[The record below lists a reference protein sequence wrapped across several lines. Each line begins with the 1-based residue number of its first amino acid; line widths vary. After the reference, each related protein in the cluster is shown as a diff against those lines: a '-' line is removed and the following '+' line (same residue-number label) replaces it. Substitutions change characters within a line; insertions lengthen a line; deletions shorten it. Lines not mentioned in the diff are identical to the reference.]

1 MKTQNNQQTNAK
13 VSLKNVRNEFKEVKG
28 SMFACIKY
36 IYAAFTD
43 ANGKTK
49 FPHELAKIMPTSKK
63 TALAEANDIMKWGD
77 VGGIKKIKRTN
88 KETGCATEV
97 SYTIKASC
105 DMVLRYYVAKYN
117 NRFAG
122 VPEADKVEL

>member
-1 MKTQNNQQTNAK
+1 MKKQTNQPTAK

-36 IYAAFTD
+36 IYSAFTG

-49 FPHELAKIMPTSKK
+49 FPTELQKIMPSTKK
-63 TALAEANDIMKWGD
+63 VALSEANDIMKWGN
-77 VGGIKKIKRTN
+77 VGGTKTVKRT
-88 KETGCATEV
+88 KEGLVTEV
-97 SYTIKASC
+97 NCTIKASC

-117 NRFAG
+117 SRFEG

>member
-1 MKTQNNQQTNAK
+1 MKTTTNQQTTN
-13 VSLKNVRNEFKEVKG
+13 VSITNVRNEFKEVKG

-49 FPHELAKIMPTSKK
+49 FPTNLKKIMPESKK
-63 TALAEANDIMKWGD
+63 VALSEANDIMKWGN
-77 VGGIKKIKRTN
+77 VGGTKTVKRT
-88 KETGCATEV
+88 KEGLVTEV
-97 SYTIKASC
+97 NYTIKASC
-105 DMVLRYYVAKYN
+105 DMVLRYYVSKYN
-117 NRFAG
+117 NRFDG

>member
-13 VSLKNVRNEFKEVKG
+13 VSIKTVRNEFKEVKG

-49 FPHELAKIMPTSKK
+49 FAGDLAKIMPASKK
-63 TALAEANDIMKWGD
+63 TALAEANEIMKWGD
-77 VGGIKKIKRTN
+77 VGGIKTIKRT
-88 KETGCATEV
+88 KDGLTTEV
-97 SYTIKASC
+97 NYTIKASC

-117 NRFAG
+117 DRFAG

>member
-1 MKTQNNQQTNAK
+1 MKTTTNQPNAK
-13 VSLKNVRNEFKEVKG
+13 VSLKSVRAEFKEVKG

-49 FPHELAKIMPTSKK
+49 FPAELTKIMPTSKK
-63 TALAEANDIMKWGD
+63 AALSEANDIMKWGD
-77 VGGIKKIKRTN
+77 VGGTTTIKRT
-88 KETGCATEV
+88 KEGLVTEV
-97 SYTIKASC
+97 NYTIKASC

>member
-1 MKTQNNQQTNAK
+1 MKTQTNQQNEK
-13 VSLKNVRNEFKEVKG
+13 VSIKNVRNEFKEVRG

-49 FPHELAKIMPTSKK
+49 FTGDLAKIMPASKK
-63 TALAEANDIMKWGD
+63 AALAEANDIMKWGD
-77 VGGIKKIKRTN
+77 VGGTKTIKRT
-88 KETGCATEV
+88 KDGLATEV
-97 SYTIKASC
+97 NYTIKASC

-122 VPEADKVEL
+122 VPEAYKVEL

>member
-1 MKTQNNQQTNAK
+1 MKNTTNQPTTK
-13 VSLKNVRNEFKEVKG
+13 VTIKNVRNEFKEVKG

-49 FPHELAKIMPTSKK
+49 FPTELYKIMPTSKK
-63 TALAEANDIMKWGD
+63 AALADANSIMIWGK
-77 VGGIKKIKRTN
+77 VGETKTIKRT
-88 KETGCATEV
+88 KEGLVTEV
-97 SYTIKASC
+97 NYTIKASC

-117 NRFAG
+117 DRFAG

>member
-1 MKTQNNQQTNAK
+1 MKTTTTNQQTAK
-13 VSLKNVRNEFKEVKG
+13 VTIKNVRNEFKEVNG

-49 FPHELAKIMPTSKK
+49 FKGDLAKIMPASKK

-77 VGGIKKIKRTN
+77 VGGTKTIKRT
-88 KETGCATEV
+88 KEGLVTEV
-97 SYTIKASC
+97 NYTIKASC

>member
-13 VSLKNVRNEFKEVKG
+13 VSIKNVRNEFKEVKG
-28 SMFACIKY
+28 SMFSCIKY
-36 IYAAFTD
+36 IYATFTD

-49 FPHELAKIMPTSKK
+49 FPTELHKIMPASKK
-63 TALAEANDIMKWGD
+63 NALAEANEIMKWGD
-77 VGGIKKIKRTN
+77 VGGTKTIKRT
-88 KETGCATEV
+88 KEGLVTEV
-97 SYTIKASC
+97 NYTIKASC

>member
-1 MKTQNNQQTNAK
+1 MKTQTNQQTAK
-13 VSLKNVRNEFKEVKG
+13 VSIKNVRNGFKEVRG

-43 ANGKTK
+43 ANGKLK
-49 FPHELAKIMPTSKK
+49 FKGDLAKIMPASKK
-63 TALAEANDIMKWGD
+63 IALAEANDIMKWGD
-77 VGGIKKIKRTN
+77 VGGTKTIKRT
-88 KETGCATEV
+88 KEGLVTEV
-97 SYTIKASC
+97 NYTIKASC
-105 DMVLRYYVAKYN
+105 DMVLRYYVSKYN

>member
-1 MKTQNNQQTNAK
+1 MKNTTNQPTAK

-49 FPHELAKIMPTSKK
+49 FPAELAKIMPASKK
-63 TALAEANDIMKWGD
+63 AALAEANDIMKWGD
-77 VGGIKKIKRTN
+77 VGGTKTIKRT
-88 KETGCATEV
+88 KDGLVTEV
-97 SYTIKASC
+97 NYTIKASC

-117 NRFAG
+117 SRFEG
-122 VPEADKVEL
+122 VPEADKVEI

>member
-1 MKTQNNQQTNAK
+1 MKTKNNQPTAK
-13 VSLKNVRNEFKEVKG
+13 VSIKSVRAEFKEVKG

-43 ANGKTK
+43 TNGKTK
-49 FPHELAKIMPTSKK
+49 FKGDLAKIMPSSKK
-63 TALAEANDIMKWGD
+63 EALSEANDIMKWGD

-88 KETGCATEV
+88 KNTNCITEV
-97 SYTIKASC
+97 EYTIKASC

>member
-1 MKTQNNQQTNAK
+1 MKTQTNQQNAK
-13 VSLKNVRNEFKEVKG
+13 VSIKNVRNEFKEVKG

-36 IYAAFTD
+36 IYAAFTG

-49 FPHELAKIMPTSKK
+49 FTGDLAKIMPASKK
-63 TALAEANDIMKWGD
+63 IALAEANDIMKWGD
-77 VGGIKKIKRTN
+77 VGGTKTIKRT
-88 KETGCATEV
+88 KEGLVTEV
-97 SYTIKASC
+97 NYTIKASC

>member
-1 MKTQNNQQTNAK
+1 MKNTTNQQTNAK
-13 VSLKNVRNEFKEVKG
+13 VSIKNVRNEFKEVRG

-49 FPHELAKIMPTSKK
+49 FEGDLAKIMPASKK
-63 TALAEANDIMKWGD
+63 AALSEANDIMTWGN
-77 VGGIKKIKRTN
+77 VGGTKTVKRT
-88 KETGCATEV
+88 KGGLVTEV
-97 SYTIKASC
+97 NYTIKASC

>member
-13 VSLKNVRNEFKEVKG
+13 VSIKTVRTEFKEVKG

-49 FPHELAKIMPTSKK
+49 FKGDLAKIMPASKK
-63 TALAEANDIMKWGD
+63 TALAEANEIMIWGK
-77 VGGIKKIKRTN
+77 VGETKTIKRT
-88 KETGCATEV
+88 KDGLVTEV
-97 SYTIKASC
+97 NYTIKASC

-117 NRFAG
+117 DRFAG

>member
-1 MKTQNNQQTNAK
+1 MKTQTNQPTNAK
-13 VSLKNVRNEFKEVKG
+13 VTIKNVRNEFKEVKG

-49 FPHELAKIMPTSKK
+49 FKGDLAKIMPTSKK
-63 TALAEANDIMKWGD
+63 TALAEANEIMKWGD
-77 VGGIKKIKRTN
+77 VGGTKTIKRT
-88 KETGCATEV
+88 KEGLVTEV
-97 SYTIKASC
+97 NYTIKASC

>member
-1 MKTQNNQQTNAK
+1 MKTQTNQPTNAK
-13 VSLKNVRNEFKEVKG
+13 VTIKNVRNEFKEVKG

-49 FPHELAKIMPTSKK
+49 FKGDLAKIMPASKK
-63 TALAEANDIMKWGD
+63 AALAEANDIMKWGD
-77 VGGIKKIKRTN
+77 VGGTKTIKRT
-88 KETGCATEV
+88 KDGLVTEV
-97 SYTIKASC
+97 NYTIKASC

>member
-1 MKTQNNQQTNAK
+1 MKTQQTNQNAK
-13 VSLKNVRNEFKEVKG
+13 VTIKSVRNEFKEVKG

-49 FPHELAKIMPTSKK
+49 FKGDLAKIMPASKK
-63 TALAEANDIMKWGD
+63 TALAEANEIMIWGK
-77 VGGIKKIKRTN
+77 VGETKTIKRT
-88 KETGCATEV
+88 KDGLTTEV
-97 SYTIKASC
+97 NYTIKASC

>member
-1 MKTQNNQQTNAK
+1 MKNNNNQPTTK
-13 VSLKNVRNEFKEVKG
+13 VTIKNVRNEFKEVRG

-49 FPHELAKIMPTSKK
+49 FPAELAKIMPASKK
-63 TALAEANDIMKWGD
+63 AALAEANDIMKWGN
-77 VGGIKKIKRTN
+77 VGGTKTIKRT
-88 KETGCATEV
+88 KEGLVTEV
-97 SYTIKASC
+97 HYTIKASC

>member
-13 VSLKNVRNEFKEVKG
+13 VSIKTVRNEFKEVKG

-49 FPHELAKIMPTSKK
+49 FTGDLAKIMPTSKK
-63 TALAEANDIMKWGD
+63 AALAEANEIMKWGD
-77 VGGIKKIKRTN
+77 VGGTKTIKRT
-88 KETGCATEV
+88 KDGLVTEV
-97 SYTIKASC
+97 NYTIKASC

>member
-1 MKTQNNQQTNAK
+1 MKTTTNQPNAK
-13 VSLKNVRNEFKEVKG
+13 VSIKSVRNEFKEVRG

-49 FPHELAKIMPTSKK
+49 FPAELAKIMPAKK
-63 TALAEANDIMKWGD
+63 TALAEANEIMKWGD
-77 VGGIKKIKRTN
+77 VGGTKTIKRTN
-88 KETGCATEV
+88 KETGCITEV
-97 SYTIKASC
+97 NYTIKASC

-117 NRFAG
+117 DRFAG

>member
-13 VSLKNVRNEFKEVKG
+13 VSIKTVRTEFKEVKG

-49 FPHELAKIMPTSKK
+49 FKGDLAKIMPASKK
-63 TALAEANDIMKWGD
+63 TALAEANEIMIWGK
-77 VGGIKKIKRTN
+77 VGETKAIKRT
-88 KETGCATEV
+88 KDGLVTEV
-97 SYTIKASC
+97 NYTIKASC

-117 NRFAG
+117 DRFAG

>member
-1 MKTQNNQQTNAK
+1 MKTQTNQQNEK
-13 VSLKNVRNEFKEVKG
+13 VSIKNVRNEFKEVRG

-49 FPHELAKIMPTSKK
+49 FTGDLAKIMPASKK
-63 TALAEANDIMKWGD
+63 AALAEANDIMKWGD
-77 VGGIKKIKRTN
+77 VGGTKTIKRT
-88 KETGCATEV
+88 KDGLATEV
-97 SYTIKASC
+97 NYTIKASC